1 MLQNLNLIAIK
12 DVEKILFVIIVV
24 MLVMEHL
31 QINVHLA
38 TKIETLLMDNA
49 NVKILDSIM
58 DQTHIVSHVMKAA
71 LLV

>member
-24 MLVMEHL
+24 MLVTEHL

-38 TKIETLLMDNA
+38 TKIEILLMDNA